1 MSLTGSLKARA
12 ASVKA
17 WLEAR
22 PAYVILRDTLKD
34 WSDDDAPG
42 HAAAVA
48 YYALFSLAP
57 LLLVALAIAGFFFDQ
72 AAAREQMLTTTRELL
87 GPEGAEGVGALLQN
101 ASDRVGGGLVAGAI
115 GLVVLLF
122 GASTVFAHLKRAL
135 NDVWEVKERSDIG
148 FLRKVKER
156 LLSVGMVLGFGFLLL
171 VSLLMGAL
179 LSAGFGFVK
188 GLIPGSELA
197 WGVAQ
202 AIVGVAV
209 STVVFAALFKVLPN
223 VKIAW
228 RQVATGAFATAV
240 LFEIGRVLIGL
251 YLGRS
256 AFSSSFGAAG
266 SVIVVLAWLYYAGLI
281 FFFGA
286 ELTQVLARRHGEPV
300 EPDEYATSTQVAHRG
315 RRLTPREG

>member
-1 MSLTGSLKARA
+1 MSLAASLKARA

-300 EPDEYATSTQVAHRG
+300 EPDEYARSTQVSHGG